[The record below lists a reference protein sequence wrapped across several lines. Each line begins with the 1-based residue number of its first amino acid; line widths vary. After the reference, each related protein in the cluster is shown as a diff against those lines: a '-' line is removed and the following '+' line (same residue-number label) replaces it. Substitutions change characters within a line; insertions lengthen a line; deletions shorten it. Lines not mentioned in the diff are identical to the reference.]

1 MDVHHAVGNTASM
14 DERPTLSPQFL
25 AAAPHRLLF
34 FVGSSALLLGML
46 WWALWL
52 LAARFAPGAL
62 PTPTAPS
69 GWAHAVVLQYQTLP
83 MFIFGFLMTAMPKWL
98 GAPGFPRAAY
108 LPVGGLI
115 FLGLL
120 LSLGG
125 LFSGSALFEMGLI
138 VTLAGWTVGLMQLG
152 ALLLRQARIDWHAL
166 SMLAALGLGWL
177 GLVAFIVWPWL
188 GEWRLA
194 YLSIK
199 LGTFGLLLPVF
210 FTVTHRVLPFF
221 AANAIPGYRTYRP
234 MWVLGAFWA
243 LLFVHLLME
252 LAHAYW
258 LIWIVDLPLAL
269 LTGWL
274 WLRWQPHR
282 ALGNGL
288 LAVLFIAWA
297 WLPIAFTMFAAQSLW
312 LQVTGD
318 FVMLRAP
325 LHALAL
331 GYFGGLLVA
340 MVTRVTQG
348 HSGRPLVMGAL
359 PWIAFIGTQLA
370 VLARLV
376 AEFATDSALWMA
388 AAASLWVL
396 ALLPWLL
403 RGCAIYL
410 LPRADDK
417 PG

>member
-1 MDVHHAVGNTASM
+1 MATQHPLPDTGVMIA
-14 DERPTLSPQFL
+14 DSPHPLRLL

-69 GWAHAVVLQYQTLP
+69 GWAHATVLQYQTLP
-83 MFIFGFLMTAMPKWL
+83 MFIFGFLMTAMPRWL
-98 GAPGFPRAAY
+98 GAPGFSPAAY

-120 LSLGG
+120 LSLAG
-125 LFSGSALFEMGLI
+125 LFSGSALFEAGL
-138 VTLAGWTVGLMQLG
+138 VATLAGWTVGLIRLG
-152 ALLLRQARIDWHAL
+152 ALLLRQARIDWHAV

-177 GLVAFIVWPWL
+177 GLLAFILWPWL

-221 AANAIPGYRTYRP
+221 AANAIPGYRPYKP
-234 MWVLGAFWA
+234 MWILGAFWA

-274 WLRWQPHR
+274 WLRWQPQR
-282 ALGNGL
+282 SLGNGL

-297 WLPIAFTMFAAQSLW
+297 WLPVAFALFAAQSLW
-312 LQVTGD
+312 LQVSGD

-331 GYFGGLLVA
+331 GFFGGLLVA

-348 HSGRPLVMGAL
+348 HSGRPLVMGTL
-359 PWIAFIGTQLA
+359 PWIAFVGTQLA
-370 VLARLV
+370 VLVRLA
-376 AEFATDSALWMA
+376 AEFAADSALWMA

-410 LPRADDK
+410 RPRADGK

>member
-1 MDVHHAVGNTASM
+1 MHATIHASL
-14 DERPTLSPQFL
+14 RLL

-52 LAARFAPGAL
+52 LAVRLAPGAL

-69 GWAHAVVLQYQTLP
+69 GWAHATVLQYQTLP
-83 MFIFGFLMTAMPKWL
+83 LFIFGFLMTAMPKWL
-98 GAPGFPRAAY
+98 GAEGFSRAAY
-108 LPVGGLI
+108 LPVGGI
-115 FLGLL
+115 MFLGLL
-120 LSLGG
+120 LSLAG
-125 LFSGSALFEMGLI
+125 LFSGSALFEAGL
-138 VTLAGWTVGLMQLG
+138 VATLVGWSIGLLRLF
-152 ALLLRQARIDWHAL
+152 ALLLKQARIDWHAV
-166 SMLAALGLGWL
+166 SMLAALCLGWL
-177 GLVAFIVWPWL
+177 GLLAFIVWPWL

-199 LGTFGLLLPVF
+199 LGTFGVLLPVF

-221 AANAIPGYRTYRP
+221 AGNVIAGYRNHRP
-234 MWVLGAFWA
+234 MWALGAFWV
-243 LLFVHLLME
+243 LLFVHLLLE

-274 WLRWQPHR
+274 WLRWQPHKS
-282 ALGNGL
+282 LSNGL

-297 WLPIAFTMFAAQSLW
+297 WLPIAFAMFTAQSLW
-312 LQVTGD
+312 LQLSGD
-318 FVMLRAP
+318 FILLRAP

-331 GYFGGLLVA
+331 GFFGGLLVA

-348 HSGRPLVMGAL
+348 HSGRPLEMGTL
-359 PWIAFIGTQLA
+359 PWIAFVGTQFA
-370 VLARLV
+370 VLVRLA

-388 AAASLWVL
+388 AAAVLWVL

-403 RGCAIYL
+403 RGCVIYL
-410 LPRADDK
+410 LPRADGK
-417 PG
+417 SG